1 MPKFIVTHT
10 LPPKGFSRDQFC
22 QVAAA
27 TQQDP
32 NVKCYESFANL
43 TEGKVF
49 CYWEAQEPAAL
60 ITWFKKMQVPYD
72 TITKLEHIAQGA
84 IVKDV

>member
-10 LPPKGFSRDQFC
+10 LPPKGISREQFC

-27 TQQDP
+27 SQQDP

-49 CYWEAQEPAAL
+49 CYWEAQQPAAL
-60 ITWFKKMQVPYD
+60 ISWFKKMQVPYD

-84 IVKDV
+84 VVKDV

>member
-1 MPKFIVTHT
+1 MPKFMVTHT
-10 LPPKGFSRDQFC
+10 LPKGFSRDQFS

-49 CYWEAQEPAAL
+49 CYWEAQQPEAL
-60 ITWFKKMQVPYD
+60 SAWFEKMKVPYD
-72 TITKLEHIAQGA
+72 AITKLELIAEGA
-84 IVKDV
+84 VVKDA